1 MNKFRTYRVLKSK
14 LIPYISLMQAYEFI
28 NNLIPPLKLSDKT
41 GMALAWM
48 EEIRTD
54 ILPVVEQG
62 NFLGLIRE
70 EMIFEL
76 NNTDTLLAD
85 IPLDNLNC
93 WVFSDKHI
101 YDVLRVGA
109 EQNSNVVGVLNRE
122 KIYMGVVTMEDSIA
136 AFADSLS
143 IQSQG
148 SVLVLSLY
156 MTDYSL
162 SEISRLVESENSK
175 VLSSFITSDPLDDAK
190 IKLTLKLDKP
200 DLKHIKATLERFG
213 YKIIDHY
220 QEETGVS
227 SEEDRIGNLL
237 RFLDI

>member
-1 MNKFRTYRVLKSK
+1 
-14 LIPYISLMQAYEFI
+14 MQAYEFI
-28 NNLIPPLKLSDKT
+28 NNLIPPLKLSDKS
-41 GMALAWM
+41 GKALSWM

-54 ILPVVEQG
+54 ILPVVDQG

-70 EMIFEL
+70 EMIFDQNDPE
-76 NNTDTLLAD
+76 TLIEN

-109 EQNSNVVGVLNRE
+109 EQNSNVVGVLGRD
-122 KIYMGVVTMEDSIA
+122 KVYMGVVTMEDSIA

-148 SVLVLSLY
+148 SVLILSLY

-162 SEISRLVESENSK
+162 AEISRIIETENTK

-200 DLKHIKATLERFG
+200 ELRHIKATLERFG
-213 YKIIDHY
+213 YKILDHY
-220 QEETGVS
+220 QEESGIS

>member
-1 MNKFRTYRVLKSK
+1 
-14 LIPYISLMQAYEFI
+14 MQAYEFI

-41 GMALAWM
+41 RKALAWM

-54 ILPVVEQG
+54 VLPVVDQG
-62 NFLGLIRE
+62 HFLGLLRD

-76 NNTDTLLAD
+76 NDLDKD
-85 IPLDNLNC
+85 ILGIVPENPNC
-93 WVFSDKHI
+93 WVYSDKHI
-101 YDVLRVGA
+101 YDVLKA
-109 EQNSNVVGVLNRE
+109 SSEHQSNIVAVVDRDMTYL
-122 KIYMGVVTMEDSIA
+122 GVVTMEDAIS

-148 SVLVLSLY
+148 SVLILSLN

-162 SEISRLVESENSK
+162 AEISRIIETENTK
-175 VLSSFITSDPLDDAK
+175 VLSSFISSDPLDDSK
-190 IKLTLKLDKP
+190 IKLPLKLDKP
-200 DLKHIKATLERFG
+200 ELRHIKATLERFG
-213 YKIIDHY
+213 YKILDHY

>member
-1 MNKFRTYRVLKSK
+1 
-14 LIPYISLMQAYEFI
+14 MQANEFI

-41 GMALAWM
+41 KMALAWM

-54 ILPVVEQG
+54 VLPVVDKG
-62 NFLGLIRE
+62 KFLGLLKD
-70 EMIFEL
+70 EMIFDQ
-76 NNTDTLLAD
+76 NNPEANVGS
-85 IPLDNLNC
+85 LDPEAANC

-101 YDVLRVGA
+101 YDVLKVSA
-109 EQNSNVVGVLNRE
+109 EFQSNIVAVLDRENSYL
-122 KIYMGVVTMEDSIA
+122 GVVTMEDAIS

-148 SVLVLSLY
+148 SVLILSMN

-162 SEISRLVESENSK
+162 AEICRIIETENTK
-175 VLSSFITSDPLDDAK
+175 VLSSFISNDPLDDSK

-200 DLKHIKATLERFG
+200 ELRHIKATMERFG
-213 YKIIDHY
+213 YRILDHY

>member
-1 MNKFRTYRVLKSK
+1 
-14 LIPYISLMQAYEFI
+14 MQAYEFI
-28 NNLIPPLKLSDKT
+28 NNLIPPLKLTDKT
-41 GMALAWM
+41 KMALAWM

-54 ILPVVEQG
+54 VLPVVEQG
-62 NFLGLIRE
+62 KFLGLLRD
-70 EMIFEL
+70 EMIFDQ
-76 NNTDTLLAD
+76 NNPDENVGSL
-85 IPLDNLNC
+85 IPEAANC

-101 YDVLRVGA
+101 YDVLKVSA
-109 EQNSNVVGVLNRE
+109 EFQSNVVAVLDRE
-122 KIYMGVVTMEDSIA
+122 LAYLGVVTMEDAIS

-148 SVLVLSLY
+148 SVLILSMN

-162 SEISRLVESENSK
+162 AEICRIIESENTK
-175 VLSSFITSDPLDDAK
+175 VLSSFISNDPLDDSK

-200 DLKHIKATLERFG
+200 ELRHIKATLERFG
-213 YKIIDHY
+213 FRILDHY

>member
-1 MNKFRTYRVLKSK
+1 
-14 LIPYISLMQAYEFI
+14 MQAYEFI
-28 NNLIPPLKLSDKT
+28 NNLIPPLKLSDKS
-41 GMALAWM
+41 GMALSWM

-54 ILPVVEQG
+54 ILPVVDQG
-62 NFLGLIRE
+62 TFLGLIRE
-70 EMIFEL
+70 EMIFNQ
-76 NNTDTLLAD
+76 NNADTLIEEIQMD
-85 IPLDNLNC
+85 SQNC
-93 WVFSDKHI
+93 WVYSDKHI

-109 EQNSNVVGVLNRE
+109 EQHSNVVAVLSRE
-122 KIYMGVVTMEDSIA
+122 KVYLGVVTMEDSIA

-148 SVLVLSLY
+148 SVLVLSLF

-162 SEISRLVESENSK
+162 AEISRIVETENTK
-175 VLSSFITSDPLDDAK
+175 VLSSFITSDPLDDSK

-200 DLKHIKATLERFG
+200 ELRHIKATLERFG
-213 YKIIDHY
+213 YKILDHY
-220 QEETGVS
+220 QEESGVS